1 MKSIILLNT
10 NLPNNPPQE
19 RTKILD
25 KTQIVFLKT
34 PFSEFNG
41 ISLIR
46 IVVHNCW
53 SQFWKLLFG
62 DRNLYSRFLK
72 FFKGSRHMLQ
82 KKKNKEFFSTQ
93 NIYLSKE
100 SSWHN
105 YTSPMLWLG
114 KTFEKCFSSDGC
126 VVLVILRDWIKPVFL
141 SQYAYLHKWY
151 WYTAPGVQVGHMCTK
166 LIVDY
171 FKQWLRKF

>member
-19 RTKILD
+19 RSKVLD

-72 FFKGSRHMLQ
+72 IFKGSRHMLHKINQ
-82 KKKNKEFFSTQ
+82 RIFFYSKYISEQRIFLTQ
-93 NIYLSKE
+93 LHFFYALTWKDFWKVLFLWWMR
-100 SSWHN
+100 SSC
-105 YTSPMLWLG
+105 L
-114 KTFEKCFSSDGC
+114 
-126 VVLVILRDWIKPVFL
+126 LRDWIRPVFL

>member
-72 FFKGSRHMLQ
+72 IFKGSRHMLQ
-82 KKKNKEFFSTQ
+82 KINYKIFFYSKYISEQRIFLTQ
-93 NIYLSKE
+93 LHFSYALTWKDFWKVLFLWWMR
-100 SSWHN
+100 SSCH
-105 YTSPMLWLG
+105 
-114 KTFEKCFSSDGC
+114 FEGLD
-126 VVLVILRDWIKPVFL
+126 
-141 SQYAYLHKWY
+141 
-151 WYTAPGVQVGHMCTK
+151 
-166 LIVDY
+166 
-171 FKQWLRKF
+171 